1 MKNKDSI
8 ALIGFMGTGKST
20 IGRLLAK
27 ELGNTYKFLDMDTL
41 IIKNAGKSIP
51 QIFQEEGEI
60 RFREL
65 EIEISKKLSQLERI
79 IVSCGGGIVL
89 NGINIDYL
97 KKNCYIVL
105 LKASFKEIYKRI
117 LKDGI
122 KKRPM
127 VYNKN
132 PKKHL
137 RELLELRKPFYTR
150 AAEIIIKTSNKS
162 KKEITQEIIN
172 KTHLSKRRQNE

>member
-1 MKNKDSI
+1 MKKKDSI

-27 ELGNTYKFLDMDTL
+27 ELGTSYKFLEMDRL
-41 IIKNAGKSIP
+41 IVENAGKSIP

-60 RFREL
+60 RFREY

-89 NGINIDYL
+89 NRINIDYL
-97 KKNCYIVL
+97 KKNCHIVL

-117 LKDGI
+117 LKDGV
-122 KKRPM
+122 KKRPI
-127 VYNKN
+127 VDNKN
-132 PKKHL
+132 PKKHIQ
-137 RELLELRKPFYTR
+137 ELLELRKPFYKR
-150 AAEIIIKTSNKS
+150 GAEIIIETSNKS

-172 KTHLSKRRQNE
+172 KTHLSK

>member
-1 MKNKDSI
+1 
-8 ALIGFMGTGKST
+8 MGTGKST

-27 ELGNTYKFLDMDTL
+27 ELGNKYKFLEMDRL
-41 IIKNAGKSIP
+41 IVQNAGKSIP

-60 RFREL
+60 RFREY

-89 NGINIDYL
+89 NRINIDYL

-105 LKASFKEIYKRI
+105 LEASFKEIYERI
-117 LKDGI
+117 LKEGI

-127 VYNKN
+127 INNKN
-132 PKKHL
+132 PKKL
-137 RELLELRKPFYTR
+137 IRELLELRKPFYKR
-150 AAEIIIKTSNKS
+150 AAEIIIKTSKKS
-162 KKEITQEIIN
+162 KKEITQEIIK
-172 KTHLSKRRQNE
+172 KTHLSK